1 MFKDTDNL
9 LYEETFNDNYIV
21 YTDSEDKKKHFMK
34 EFIGYNLNNNK
45 YKIKFDLV
53 DTNGI
58 YKKRFSFTKNI
69 NYYENNSDFYI
80 EIFLDF
86 YNNDNQ
92 GRMEFN
98 IYLNDILYDT
108 VSFRY
113 KYNAVNENNDLIKA
127 YGSMGQ
133 YYIYLSK
140 DIKLDKFFIHKI
152 IFEKNN
158 N

>member
-21 YTDSEDKKKHFMK
+21 YTDIEYKKKQFMK

-58 YKKRFSFTKNI
+58 YKKRFSFTNNI

-98 IYLNDILYDT
+98 IYINDILYDT

-127 YGSMGQ
+127 YGSIGH